1 MPAPASEQGFTLIE
15 SIFTVAIIA
24 IAMTGII
31 AVWSNAVSRSG
42 DAYLQTKTST
52 LGAIYLD
59 QIQHLPTRR
68 IVDYQGL
75 ARDLDGRLIKGYAEF
90 SVEVKT
96 DFAKNNFKLGETALG
111 PEVLKKIIITLS
123 HGQTQAQQF
132 VVYKQVL
139 PPSGL

>member
-15 SIFTVAIIA
+15 SICTIAIIA
-24 IAMTGII
+24 IAMAGII

-59 QIQHLPTRR
+59 QIQHLPASK

-90 SVEVKT
+90 SVEIET
-96 DFAKNNFKLGETALG
+96 DFARNDFKLGETGLG
-111 PEVLKKIIITLS
+111 PKALNKIIITLS
-123 HGQTQAQQF
+123 LGQAQAQQF
-132 VVYKQVL
+132 VVYKQAL
-139 PPSGL
+139 PASGL